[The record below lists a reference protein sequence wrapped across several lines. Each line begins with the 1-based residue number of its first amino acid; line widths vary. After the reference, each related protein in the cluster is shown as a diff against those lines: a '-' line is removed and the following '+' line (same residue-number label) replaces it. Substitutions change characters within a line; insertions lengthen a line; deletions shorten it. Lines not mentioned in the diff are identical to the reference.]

1 MSIETVHTT
10 INTTPITGVRI
21 VPYYSHKDIPPEL
34 VDSIFNL
41 LNEIIIDGD
50 TYPFENPLNRQ
61 EFLDYYCPNFIAV
74 MVDSHNSL
82 VGCFYIKPN
91 YPGRSSHICNGGF
104 LVSKRYRGLGIG
116 KILGKQYVDWA
127 PKLGYKSSVF
137 NLVYETNLASR
148 RIWEGLGFKVIGRI
162 PQCGRLKGKDNLVD
176 AIMYGKDFIEK

>member
-1 MSIETVHTT
+1 M
-10 INTTPITGVRI
+10 
-21 VPYYSHKDIPPEL
+21 
-34 VDSIFNL
+34 
-41 LNEIIIDGD
+41 
-50 TYPFENPLNRQ
+50 
-61 EFLDYYCPNFIAV
+61 
-74 MVDSHNSL
+74 
-82 VGCFYIKPN
+82 
-91 YPGRSSHICNGGF
+91 
-104 LVSKRYRGLGIG
+104 VSKRYRGLGIG